1 MSGPSNYR
9 PLSRLDMRSVYT
21 SLGLP
26 RAAFRNSGATTE
38 RPMFDAVLI
47 TDPSRPDGL
56 WLFKGSNYF
65 VFNLHSGQIE
75 QGPSA
80 LGPNW
85 FSDPLLHLFGTG
97 IHSALWCGP
106 FAPHLWVFFKDEM
119 YVTLDSSR
127 GWVRSEG
134 PRGIL
139 GAWATGAWADESG
152 RWKTPGVPVALH
164 GLGSEFQG
172 KAHFFKD
179 GQYIRHNLTNGQLDL
194 GPVPIKDHWALPQPF
209 TERIDMA
216 FYGTGENEEH
226 IYFTSGEHYV
236 LYDFRRR
243 EVVRAGSIEEKF
255 PAFAQ
260 FVGRPQLFLVEDYS
274 IETLVGPPHLG
285 RLIDARS
292 IGAGS
297 TIKRILVTETTDT
310 SMVAVK
316 KSLLDTQEA
325 NVVHGFYD
333 KLDKTET
340 SSEDSERYKYQLNA
354 HAHGE
359 AEANSLWGGEVDATL
374 DVQGGSDTL
383 RAGFSQAAF
392 SSIGSQVEEAKR
404 QTEQKTY
411 SSETEIQS
419 TVKVLKKEIFEESNT
434 SDRARE
440 YRFFE
445 LLQTYITLVVLRRVR
460 VGYSDGTE
468 PPKVIELQA
477 LKSLLERELVDAN
490 LREKLPGFIRGELTQ
505 IADNTGAVRSLLAE
519 TPTPDVLL
527 LRPNLTS
534 TYTIPMADGTVQ
546 SILIQGVVKADK
558 SWIEPTFTITCVQV

>member
-1 MSGPSNYR
+1 VA
-9 PLSRLDMRSVYT
+9 L
-21 SLGLP
+21 
-26 RAAFRNSGATTE
+26 
-38 RPMFDAVLI
+38 
-47 TDPSRPDGL
+47 
-56 WLFKGSNYF
+56 
-65 VFNLHSGQIE
+65 
-75 QGPSA
+75 QG
-80 LGPNW
+80 
-85 FSDPLLHLFGTG
+85 
-97 IHSALWCGP
+97 
-106 FAPHLWVFFKDEM
+106 
-119 YVTLDSSR
+119 R
-127 GWVRSEG
+127 GVHG
-134 PRGIL
+134 
-139 GAWATGAWADESG
+139 
-152 RWKTPGVPVALH
+152 GVPANSH
-164 GLGSEFQG
+164 
-172 KAHFFKD
+172 
-179 GQYIRHNLTNGQLDL
+179 
-194 GPVPIKDHWALPQPF
+194 P
-209 TERIDMA
+209 
-216 FYGTGENEEH
+216 
-226 IYFTSGEHYV
+226 TSPN
-236 LYDFRRR
+236 R
-243 EVVRAGSIEEKF
+243 
-255 PAFAQ
+255 FAQ

-285 RLIDARS
+285 RLIDTRS

-316 KSLLDTQEA
+316 ESLLDTQEA

-490 LREKLPGFIRGELTQ
+490 LREKLPGFIRGELIQ

>member
-9 PLSRLDMRSVYT
+9 PLSRMDMRSVFT

-26 RAAFRNSGATTE
+26 RTAFRSSGATTD
-38 RPMFDAVLI
+38 RPPFDAVLI
-47 TDPSRPDGL
+47 ADTSNPDGL
-56 WLFKGSNYF
+56 WLFKGADYF
-65 VFNLHSGQIE
+65 RFNLQTRE
-75 QGPSA
+75 VEEGPSPV
-80 LGPNW
+80 GPNW
-85 FSDPLLHLFGTG
+85 FSDPVLQLFRTG

-106 FAPHLWVFFKDEM
+106 MFPHLWVFFKDEW

-139 GAWATGAWADESG
+139 GAWATGAWADPSG

-179 GQYIRHNLTNGQLDL
+179 GQYIRHNLTNGELDL
-194 GPVPIKDHWALPQPF
+194 GPVPIKEHWSLPQPF
-209 TERIDMA
+209 TARIDMA
-216 FYGTGENEEH
+216 FYGTGANKEH
-226 IYFTSGEHYV
+226 IYFTSGEQYV

-243 EVVRAGSIEEKF
+243 EVLESGSTEDEF

-274 IETLVGPPHLG
+274 LETLVGPPHLG
-285 RLIDARS
+285 RLIDTRS

-310 SMVAVK
+310 SMVSLK
-316 KSLLDTQEA
+316 KSVLETQDA
-325 NVVHGFYD
+325 NVVKGFYD
-333 KLDKTET
+333 KLDENTAT
-340 SSEDSERYKYQLNA
+340 SEDSERYKYQLNA

-359 AEANSLWGGEVDATL
+359 ATANSLWGGEVDATL
-374 DVQGGSDTL
+374 DVQGGTDTL
-383 RAGFSQAAF
+383 RTGFSQAAF

-419 TVKVLKKEIFEESNT
+419 TVRVLKKEVFEETNA

-445 LLQTYITLVVLRRVR
+445 LLQPYITLIALRRAR
-460 VGYSDGTE
+460 LGYSDGTE
-468 PPKVIELQA
+468 PPRVVELPA
-477 LKSLLERELVDAN
+477 LRNLLERVLVDAD
-490 LREKLPGFIRGELTQ
+490 LREKIPNFVRGELTK

-519 TPTPDVLL
+519 TPAADLL
-527 LRPNLTS
+527 IRPNLTS
-534 TYTIPMADGTVQ
+534 TYTVPMADGTVQ
-546 SILIQGVVKADK
+546 SILVQGIVKADR